1 MEGKE
6 GGERAKGGN
15 GKFFPLSLLPL

>member
-15 GKFFPLSLLPL
+15 GKFFPLSLLLL

>member
-15 GKFFPLSLLPL
+15 GKFFSLSLLPL